1 MEDNNQTIEQAV
13 SQQDESI
20 RFISDEEVAQAM
32 SQPEPQAEVAPE
44 PQPELEQPTPE
55 AVAEPQV
62 ETQTTEEIIEEPQ
75 LDQQQAQQEYAPEEV
90 ESAVFGFL
98 SERLGREI
106 KSIDD
111 FQAQQTEQKALDE
124 RISVISDF
132 VEKTGR
138 DPRDWFVYQS
148 MNPSEMDDMT
158 AIQVKMASDYPN
170 LSQQEIQTSSV

>member
-1 MEDNNQTIEQAV
+1 MEENNIEAQEPQVEQQETTTVESTPQTE
-13 SQQDESI
+13 ESS
-20 RFISDEEVAQAM
+20 FTFVSDEEVAQAQ
-32 SQPEPQAEVAPE
+32 QPIVQEETQEPQQENVNEV
-44 PQPELEQPTPE
+44 QPDQSASQDQYSQEELEG
-55 AVAEPQV
+55 
-62 ETQTTEEIIEEPQ
+62 
-75 LDQQQAQQEYAPEEV
+75 
-90 ESAVFGFL
+90 AVFNYL

-170 LSQQEIQTSSV
+170 LISARNSGSSV